1 VLDWVFADGPP
12 GNAKKY
18 DNNGKRDFHAVV
30 SNNIFDDL
38 FWMEEEHRIFERLQR
53 ERKERE
59 DAGRRKVSSRD
70 AMHIILEHYT
80 YLSLYLIN
88 C

>member
-1 VLDWVFADGPP
+1 
-12 GNAKKY
+12 
-18 DNNGKRDFHAVV
+18 
-30 SNNIFDDL
+30 
-38 FWMEEEHRIFERLQR
+38 MEEEHRIFERLQR